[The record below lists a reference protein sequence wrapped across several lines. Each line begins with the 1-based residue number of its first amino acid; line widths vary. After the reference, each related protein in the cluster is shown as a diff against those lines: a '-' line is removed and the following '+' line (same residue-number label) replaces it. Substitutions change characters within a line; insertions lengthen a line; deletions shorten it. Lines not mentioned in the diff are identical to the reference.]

1 MNASKVIIASLS
13 CGLLV
18 AGCASTPQH
27 SEDVV
32 AARAAVEQARTDQR
46 VLDFAPVQLKAAEQD
61 LQKAESL
68 LDDRKGDVLMSH
80 YAYLATR
87 EAQTALAMGET
98 GAMKKQIESADAE
111 RDRVR
116 LEARERE
123 ADQANQKA
131 EIAKSQTDEMAQRL
145 AELEAKQTDHGLVLT
160 LQDVLFDTGRAE
172 LKAGAS
178 STIINLASFMK
189 DYPDRR
195 VRIEGFTDSTGSS
208 EFNQQLS
215 ENRALAVKDALVL
228 AGVEANRVDVQGFGE
243 ANPVASNGTSE
254 GRLLNR
260 RVEILIS
267 DESGAIA
274 SRS

>member
-1 MNASKVIIASLS
+1 MNGSRLIIASLS

-32 AARAAVEQARTDQR
+32 AAKAAVTQARTDQR
-46 VLDFAPVQLKAAEQD
+46 VLDFAPVQLQTAEGN
-61 LQKAESL
+61 LKKAESL
-68 LDDRKGDVLMSH
+68 LDDRKSDVLMSH

-87 EAQTALAMGET
+87 EAQTAIAMGET
-98 GAMKKQIESADAE
+98 GAVKKQIESADAE
-111 RDRVR
+111 RDRAR
-116 LEARERE
+116 LDARERQV
-123 ADQANQKA
+123 DQANQKA
-131 EIAKSQTDEMAQRL
+131 QMAQGQADEMAQRL
-145 AELEAKQTDHGLVLT
+145 AEMQAKQTERGIVLT

-172 LKAGAS
+172 LKSGAS

-195 VRIEGFTDSTGSS
+195 VRIEGFTDSTGSA

-228 AGVEANRVDVQGFGE
+228 AGIEANRIDVQGFGE
-243 ANPVASNGTSE
+243 SNPVASNDTNE
-254 GRLLNR
+254 GRQLNR